1 MWMENSKKLLAQI
14 VKFGFVGGTA
24 FIIDYGAL
32 FILTE
37 FLGVHYLIS
46 GTISFALSVIYNY
59 ILSVKWVFDTK
70 NNKDKKREFIIFL
83 ILSIIGLGINQVIMW
98 LAVEKFHIYYMV
110 SKIAAT
116 VVVMI
121 YNFVTRK
128 MILEK

>member
-1 MWMENSKKLLAQI
+1 MKDNRKLLEQI
-14 VKFGFVGGTA
+14 IKFGFVGGTA
-24 FIIDYGAL
+24 FLIDYGVL
-32 FILTE
+32 FIFTE
-37 FLGVHYLIS
+37 FLEIHYLIS

-70 NNKDKKREFIIFL
+70 NNKDKKQEFIIFL
-83 ILSIIGLGINQVIMW
+83 ILSVIGLGINQVIMW
-98 LAVEKFHIYYMV
+98 LAVEKLHIYYMV